1 MNRIIACIDGSEY
14 TKGVCDLSAW
24 ASKAVSCNIALLHV
38 VAPHCDM
45 KELKSDLSG
54 SIGLGAKSDLLKKL
68 ALADEMHGKKEQ
80 RKGEAFL
87 KNAKKHLTDQD
98 IDKIEIFHRRG
109 LLSDA
114 ISELESETELVVVG
128 RCGEDHQ
135 NCTDCLGSNLENI
148 ARAALKPLLVAK
160 KDFQP
165 ITKFLIAYDGSQS
178 ANKAIDYVANSN
190 LLNRNLECHLL
201 KVSQDNASN
210 RKSLEQAE
218 GKLRVAGFTVTASI
232 KSGESVEEVISKYSK
247 ENNIDLLIIGSYGHS
262 RIRNFIVGSITKSI
276 VYKSNVPVLMFH

>member
-14 TKGVCDLSAW
+14 TNGVCDLSAW
-24 ASKAVSCNIALLHV
+24 ASRAVNCDIALLHV
-38 VAPHCDM
+38 VAPNCDI

-54 SIGLGAKSDLLKKL
+54 SIGFGAKSDLLKKL

-80 RKGEAFL
+80 RKGEVFL
-87 KNAKKHLTDQD
+87 KNAKKHLADQG

-109 LLSDA
+109 SLSEA
-114 ISELESETELVVVG
+114 ISELETETELVVVG

-135 NCTDCLGSNLENI
+135 NYSDCLGSNLENI

-178 ANKAIDYVANSN
+178 ANKAINYITNSN

-201 KVSQDNASN
+201 KVSQDNISN
-210 RKSLEQAE
+210 RNSLKQIEN
-218 GKLRVAGFTVTASI
+218 KLKISGFTVNSYI
-232 KSGESVEEVISKYSK
+232 KSGESVEEIISKYTK